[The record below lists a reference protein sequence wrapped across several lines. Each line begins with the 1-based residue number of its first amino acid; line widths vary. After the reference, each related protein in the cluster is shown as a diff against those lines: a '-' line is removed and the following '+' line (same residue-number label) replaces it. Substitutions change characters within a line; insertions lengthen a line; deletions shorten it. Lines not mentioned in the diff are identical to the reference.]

1 MKQSTS
7 LNSTQ
12 KRIPMKVQHWWV
24 ENPRY
29 QGCHNY
35 RDMDPMQSG
44 SRQLA
49 PIIWKPRHDWEEAE
63 EMSIS
68 WECGQFELPSRS
80 PRRVAGMSLEMRSIN
95 SQTCLSSSQK
105 LPGFN
110 LRSYLIVCFH
120 PTAFIIHKDRDHIS
134 LVPCCIC
141 NASYTFAKWGVY
153 EYTHTHTSNEISLL
167 EACTLCIS
175 PQKSSE
181 RRVWW
186 DLMQAC
192 DLTRQDTTLL
202 PVWL

>member
-1 MKQSTS
+1 MK
-7 LNSTQ
+7 
-12 KRIPMKVQHWWV
+12 
-24 ENPRY
+24 
-29 QGCHNY
+29 
-35 RDMDPMQSG
+35 SG

-95 SQTCLSSSQK
+95 SRTCLSSSQK
-105 LPGFN
+105 LPGFK

-141 NASYTFAKWGVY
+141 SASYIFAKWGVY

-192 DLTRQDTTLL
+192 DLTALLVRTQPSCLYDYRHSCL
-202 PVWL
+202 PVLFSPCSLEPELWPGYGWIQT

>member
-95 SQTCLSSSQK
+95 SRTCLSSSQK
-105 LPGFN
+105 LPGFK
-110 LRSYLIVCFH
+110 LRSYL
-120 PTAFIIHKDRDHIS
+120 S
-134 LVPCCIC
+134 
-141 NASYTFAKWGVY
+141 AS
-153 EYTHTHTSNEISLL
+153 
-167 EACTLCIS
+167 
-175 PQKSSE
+175 
-181 RRVWW
+181 
-186 DLMQAC
+186 
-192 DLTRQDTTLL
+192 TLL
-202 PVWL
+202 LLLSTKTETTSLSFPVVSAMLHIHLLSEEYMSTRIHTPQMR